1 MRSRVENPWPPGIQ
15 VELSNFREQASPGQ
29 PMDPTGLAAQ
39 RVVLGELPQKVPN
52 QGEPAPDGILN

>member
-1 MRSRVENPWPPGIQ
+1 MRSREENPWPPGIQ
-15 VELSNFREQASPGQ
+15 VELSNFREQAPPGQ

-39 RVVLGELPQKVPN
+39 REVLGELLQKVPS